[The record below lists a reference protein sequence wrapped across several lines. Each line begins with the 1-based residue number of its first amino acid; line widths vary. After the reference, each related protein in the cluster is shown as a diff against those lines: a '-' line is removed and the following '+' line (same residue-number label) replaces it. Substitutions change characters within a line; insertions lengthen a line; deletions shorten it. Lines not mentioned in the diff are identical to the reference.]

1 MEEAPSLL
9 DKLSSEMEMLER
21 HVQMLRTLRAS
32 QPMGIIRLS
41 EQLGLPHHK
50 VRYSLRLL
58 EKEGLIVPSPEG
70 AMTTGTYDDFLND
83 LEVFLAA
90 LSQRA
95 DALRATLEG
104 RQ

>member
-1 MEEAPSLL
+1 M
-9 DKLSSEMEMLER
+9 
-21 HVQMLRTLRAS
+21 
-32 QPMGIIRLS
+32 
-41 EQLGLPHHK
+41 
-50 VRYSLRLL
+50 RLL

-70 AMTTGTYDDFLND
+70 AMTTGTYDDFLKE